1 MKILGKY
8 PSLRLRRNRK
18 YNWSRRLVAEN
29 NLSASD
35 LILPIFVTEGM
46 NKIEKIKTIQI
57 QRRNK
62 IAIHPIIIQ
71 EIQYAN
77 TTQRNITQQA
87 ALTTIPV
94 AIQIS

>member
-1 MKILGKY
+1 MIAYLILGIVIIVLLFKCCLY
-8 PSLRLRRNRK
+8 TCIHCIIHVEDIQDTVK
-18 YNWSRRLVAEN
+18 
-29 NLSASD
+29 
-35 LILPIFVTEGM
+35 
-46 NKIEKIKTIQI
+46 EKIKTIRI

-71 EIQYAN
+71 EIQYAT

-94 AIQIS
+94 ATQIS

>member
-1 MKILGKY
+1 MEDIQDTVK
-8 PSLRLRRNRK
+8 
-18 YNWSRRLVAEN
+18 
-29 NLSASD
+29 
-35 LILPIFVTEGM
+35 
-46 NKIEKIKTIQI
+46 EKIKTIRI

-71 EIQYAN
+71 EIQYAT

>member
-1 MKILGKY
+1 MIAYIIIGIVIIVLLFKCCLYTCIHCIIHIEDIQDTVK
-8 PSLRLRRNRK
+8 
-18 YNWSRRLVAEN
+18 
-29 NLSASD
+29 
-35 LILPIFVTEGM
+35 
-46 NKIEKIKTIQI
+46 EKINTIRI

-71 EIQYAN
+71 EIQYAT

>member
-1 MKILGKY
+1 MRFFVMIAYLILGIVIIVLLFKCCLY
-8 PSLRLRRNRK
+8 TCIHCIIHIEDIQDTVK
-18 YNWSRRLVAEN
+18 
-29 NLSASD
+29 
-35 LILPIFVTEGM
+35 
-46 NKIEKIKTIQI
+46 EKINIIRI

-71 EIQYAN
+71 EIQYAT

>member
-1 MKILGKY
+1 MIAYIIIGIVIIVLLFKCCLYTCIHCIIHIEDIQDTVK
-8 PSLRLRRNRK
+8 
-18 YNWSRRLVAEN
+18 
-29 NLSASD
+29 
-35 LILPIFVTEGM
+35 
-46 NKIEKIKTIQI
+46 EKINIIRI

-71 EIQYAN
+71 EIQYAT

>member
-1 MKILGKY
+1 MIAYLILGIVIIVLLFKCCLY
-8 PSLRLRRNRK
+8 TCIHCIIHVEDIQDTVK
-18 YNWSRRLVAEN
+18 
-29 NLSASD
+29 
-35 LILPIFVTEGM
+35 
-46 NKIEKIKTIQI
+46 EKIKTIRI

-71 EIQYAN
+71 EIQYAT